1 MVCFNNRFFRFIK
14 NNRKHFNLKKLNI
27 MDTKRAILMVM
38 NILFVATGYAYADG
52 NKVIKGTLL
61 DAENQKPLPYANVT
75 LYYNSDSSL
84 VKGVTTQ
91 MDGEFVIKNIPGA
104 EYYMKVS
111 FMGYGEKVIP
121 EIHFGKG
128 QQVYNLGKIQMKQES
143 KSLEEVF
150 IKAYRIKG
158 KDKTDRTVYNLNN
171 KIKSVSSDG
180 LDVLGKIP
188 EVTVDVFDKVT
199 IEGNSNILFTVNDVE
214 RDKDYVAQLTPKQID
229 RVEVITNPSVKY
241 DAGISSVINIVLT
254 DKVNYGL
261 QGQIKGAV
269 PTPDAVIINPMVNLE
284 YGRKNIRLYARNRT
298 HYENFTGLSEVKN
311 IQFRNNNT
319 WEQDKDGEGNLTFG
333 RNTLN
338 AGIDWFI
345 DEQNTVNFNVK
356 SNLSGMKQEDF
367 TMGQRTYENDQLM
380 SKSDI
385 GQDDTEDGTNMYYSL
400 YWKNDFDQEGQ
411 KIIVETGFY
420 DGITD
425 QILRYKHTNLDLN
438 TREPLETY
446 QREEYVS
453 NENSN
458 IPLKIDYEQ
467 TFDNIKLETGYKGL
481 YEWYDNEL
489 STSHSDATVSTFKY
503 DEMRHAGYVNF
514 SGSINKWKLQA
525 GLRAEY
531 SGIDIDNEAENN
543 YLCFLPQASVY
554 TKFKNAQTLK
564 INYRRRIFRPR
575 MSDLRPI
582 EQWSDSMHVHR
593 GNPALDPAYSNRM
606 ELAYSKNIKSNF
618 IKPKVYAEYTINGFH
633 DISYI
638 NENGVTETTVDNIG
652 KAWEYGFS
660 LTGALQP
667 AEWLKLNANATVY
680 NRRITSESDLSVTEE
695 PQQKWSYRT
704 NVSAIISPYKDWN
717 LLYNL
722 RYSSPHIDY
731 QRTNYRDMMMVA
743 GIQKNILENLKVE
756 LLSMIPTSDSFTYRR
771 HVTRTPEVYRETAG
785 SVNFNFIAMLGV
797 TWNFDYGKKIK
808 KLERS
813 MENKDKGSKGAL

>member
-1 MVCFNNRFFRFIK
+1 M
-14 NNRKHFNLKKLNI
+14 H
-27 MDTKRAILMVM
+27 TKRAILMVM
-38 NILFVATGYAYADG
+38 SVFFVLTGYAYADG
-52 NKVIKGTLL
+52 NKVIKGKLL
-61 DAENQKPLPYANVT
+61 DAENKKPLPYANIT
-75 LYYNSDSSL
+75 LYHKADSSL
-84 VKGVTTQ
+84 VKGGTTQ
-91 MDGEFVIKNIPGA
+91 LDGEFVIKNIPGA

-121 EIHFGKG
+121 KIYFEKG
-128 QQVYNLGKIQMKQES
+128 QKVYNLGEIQMKQES

-158 KDKTDRTVYNLNN
+158 KDKADRSVYNLNN

-180 LDVLGKIP
+180 LDVLEKIP
-188 EVTVDVFDKVT
+188 EVSVDVFDKVT

-298 HYENFTGLSEVKN
+298 HYENFTGMSEVKN

-319 WEQDKDGEGNLTFG
+319 WEQVKAGEGNLTFG
-333 RNTLN
+333 RNILN

-345 DEQNTVNFNVK
+345 DEQNTVNLNVK
-356 SNLSGMKQEDF
+356 SNLSGMKQEGF
-367 TMGQRTYENDQLM
+367 SMGQRTYENDQLIG
-380 SKSDI
+380 KSDI
-385 GQDDTEDGTNMYYSL
+385 VKDDTEDGKNMYYSL

-411 KIIVETGFY
+411 KMIVEAGFY
-420 DGITD
+420 NGITD
-425 QILRYKHTNLDLN
+425 QNLRYNNTKLDLN
-438 TREPLETY
+438 TTEALGSY
-446 QREEYVS
+446 QREESVS
-453 NENSN
+453 NENAN

-467 TFDNIKLETGYKGL
+467 KIDNIKLETGYKGL
-481 YEWYDNEL
+481 YEWYNNEL
-489 STSHSDATVSTFKY
+489 STSHNEAPVSTFKY
-503 DEMRHAGYVNF
+503 NEMRHAGYINF
-514 SGSINKWKLQA
+514 SGAINKWKLQA
-525 GLRAEY
+525 GIRAEY

-554 TKFKNAQTLK
+554 TNLKNDQTLK
-564 INYRRRIFRPR
+564 LNYRRRIFRPR
-575 MSDLRPI
+575 MFALRPI
-582 EQWSDSMHVHR
+582 EQWSDSMHVRR
-593 GNPALDPAYSNRM
+593 GNPGLDPAYANRM
-606 ELAYSKNIKSNF
+606 ELAYSKNMKSNF
-618 IKPKVYAEYTINGFH
+618 IKPKLYAEYTINGFH

-704 NVSAIISPYKDWN
+704 NVSAIISPYRDWN
-717 LLYNL
+717 LIYNL
-722 RYSSPHIDY
+722 RYRSPHIDY
-731 QRTNYRDMMMVA
+731 QRTSYRDMMMVA

-756 LLSMIPTSDSFTYRR
+756 LVGIIPTSESFTYRR
-771 HVTRTPEVYRETAG
+771 NVTQTPKVYRETAN
-785 SVNFNFIAMLGV
+785 SINFDFIAMLGV
-797 TWNFDYGKKIK
+797 TWNFDYGKNIK
-808 KLERS
+808 KLKRS
-813 MENKDKGSKGAL
+813 MENKDK